1 LTTDTITIAPDDDGV
16 DNPLLPQARQTFI
29 GLAVVAATAIIAM
42 LIAREDET
50 VAAVW
55 VVGSM
60 FGFTLQRSRFCF
72 ASAFR
77 DLFLFGSGQN
87 MKGILVGIAV
97 ATLGFAAIMRWLVPN
112 PDFGGL
118 PGEAHVLPIGLSI
131 VVGGL
136 MFGFGMVIAGGCVSG
151 SLYRMAEGYVAS
163 WVAIGGV
170 IIGLGIMTHTWN
182 WWWTNIIS
190 HEPKVWFPSS
200 FGMGYANAVILT
212 LVGLAV
218 VYLAITWWETKNGV
232 FTPNITRKVVPAM
245 TFTARVREL
254 IDPVFKRGWPV
265 VIGGAVLGGLGVLLY
280 LIHMPLGV
288 TGELMR
294 ASHLGMGW
302 IGLDAPVM
310 EGLADLGGCTGR
322 AGESGLLTHTFAI
335 TVGLLPGALA
345 GALFAGEFR
354 VRFPNKKIRY
364 GQSLAGGVLM
374 GYASGLALGC
384 TIGAFFS
391 AVPSLSLSGWVFGA
405 ALAGGA
411 FAGTHVIK
419 RLA

>member
-1 LTTDTITIAPDDDGV
+1 MATEIIAEAPGSGAG
-16 DNPLLPQARQTFI
+16 NLLIPKSRQTFAGMI
-29 GLAVVAATAIIAM
+29 AIVLTAIVAI

-50 VAAVW
+50 VAAIW

-77 DLFLFGSGQN
+77 DLFLFGSGRN
-87 MKGILVGIAV
+87 MKGILVGMAV

-118 PGEAHVLPIGLSI
+118 PGEAHVLPVGLS
-131 VVGGL
+131 VVVAGL

-163 WVAIGGV
+163 WVAIAGV
-170 IIGLGIMTHTWN
+170 IIGLGVMTHTWN

-190 HEPKVWFPSS
+190 HEPKIWFPSTG
-200 FGMGYANAVILT
+200 GMGYAGGVVLT
-212 LVGLAV
+212 MAGLGL
-218 VYLAITWWETKNGV
+218 VYLAVTWWETKNGIFSPHISRHV
-232 FTPNITRKVVPAM
+232 APAM
-245 TFTARVREL
+245 TFSERVREV
-254 IDPVFKRGWPV
+254 IDPVFKRGWPIV
-265 VIGGAVLGGLGVLLY
+265 VGGAVIGFLGVLLY

-294 ASHLGMGW
+294 ASIEGMGW
-302 IGLDAPVM
+302 IGLDAPIM
-310 EGLADLGGCTGR
+310 EGLSTLGGCTGR

-335 TVGLLPGALA
+335 TVGLLPGALIA
-345 GALFAGEFR
+345 ALLAGEFR
-354 VRFPNKKIRY
+354 VRLPARKIRY

-384 TIGAFFS
+384 TVGAFFS

-411 FAGTHVIK
+411 FAGTYVIK
-419 RLA
+419 RIP